1 MKCTQFIGVVF
12 IWVSKFLWF
21 TECAT
26 CSIRINDPEL
36 NRLWYLKNNW
46 RNGYDMNVLP
56 AWRSCVNGSGVTVGV
71 VDKGVQDHTDLNIGR
86 PVDIGKNTNFIKEP
100 EFVYKLEQNRQN
112 QQRLR
117 YGYNRQPQQRWNS
130 AYNIIQRRK
139 QESLKHG
146 TRVAGIVAAKQNGL
160 GIVGIAFGAE
170 IAGKFFFF
178 FNF

>member
-26 CSIRINDPEL
+26 CSIGIDDPEL

-71 VDKGVQDHTDLNIGR
+71 VDKGVQDHTDLNINR
-86 PVDIGKNTNFIKEP
+86 NLDYGKRQSVTYWADQLI
-100 EFVYKLEQNRQN
+100 LEQNRQN

-139 QESLKHG
+139 QESL
-146 TRVAGIVAAKQNGL
+146 
-160 GIVGIAFGAE
+160 
-170 IAGKFFFF
+170 
-178 FNF
+178 